1 MTEDV
6 KKEVE
11 SKKNTVYLTTADR
24 VRELLNVT
32 NSVTMIAIANNEFCT
47 AGVEIELEVYQP
59 KSHIH
64 NEGFYTSGGKFIRAA
79 QLEYFDIKDDK
90 DIEARDAL
98 IATAVKAVRDGVIYT
113 LELVNSLANTDIIG
127 IRKSLGTGMLTFTRY
142 HYEEGIEYINSLYTE
157 TFVIESEE
165 DIRRIKPNAKAKL
178 ANSVEVLIK
187 EAIGSEYVNACEVGS
202 VVSIT
207 LNIISLKGATVTQ
220 KRSSHE

>member
-32 NSVTMIAIANNEFCT
+32 NSVTIIAIANNEFCT
-47 AGVEIELEVYQP
+47 IGVEIELEVYQS

-64 NEGFYTSGGKFIRAA
+64 NEGFYTRKGKFILASD
-79 QLEYFDIKDDK
+79 LEYFKIKDDK
-90 DIEARDAL
+90 DIAASDVL
-98 IATAVKAVRDGVIYT
+98 IASAVKAIRDCIIYRLDVVR
-113 LELVNSLANTDIIG
+113 SLADTDIVS
-127 IRKSLGTGMLTFTRY
+127 IRESPDAESVTFTHN
-142 HYEEGIEYINSLYTE
+142 HYEKGVEYIKSLYTE
-157 TFVIESEE
+157 TFVIESEK